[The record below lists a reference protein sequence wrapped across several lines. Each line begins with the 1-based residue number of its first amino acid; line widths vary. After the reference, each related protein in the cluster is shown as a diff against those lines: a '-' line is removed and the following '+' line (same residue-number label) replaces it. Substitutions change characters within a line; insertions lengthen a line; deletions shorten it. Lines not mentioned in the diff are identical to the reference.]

1 MSAYSGLT
9 LDELEDLCK
18 KAPSDRVVLSGVYGE
33 LVRRKRLREND
44 GKSEKPRAQR
54 LRVALARSLDGDQ
67 GESSLPQQAGPVP
80 RRPNSTS
87 NPGHTTSSASRQPRA
102 PTARSEGQ
110 HRSTADLGFAPTEE
124 QEEALQAFRTGEDL
138 KINAFAGSGKTS
150 TLALLAR
157 DTRGA
162 GLYVAFNKACVR
174 DAKQR
179 FGSNVTCQTLH
190 ATAYRSLR
198 SQFKKDKL
206 AGKLNPN
213 IVLSHFPLQPFDCGL
228 SKLSDKQLASLA
240 LATFRRFAHSGETE
254 IRRIQ
259 LPRLGQIAVL
269 PPSVLHE
276 LTAIIHGL
284 VAAMWK
290 KMSDRCSEMPLG
302 HDGYLKYWALQKP
315 VLDVDFI
322 LLDEAQDTNDVVI
335 DLLARQKSQV
345 VYVGDRHQQIYE
357 WRGAVSALEKV
368 STPIECS
375 LTKSFRF
382 GSGIATLANVI
393 LRRMGEEKQIVGN
406 ERVHST
412 VGAAANPD
420 AIIARSNGAVLAAV
434 MATLESGAT
443 PYVEG
448 GTNDLKKLISG
459 VFDLREKGFSTVPEF
474 FGFTTWEEVV
484 EYSETEYGQE
494 LATFVRLVE
503 TYGAGPLWH
512 LIKRVAEDPAEAAVT
527 ISTTHKA
534 KGREWES
541 VRLEDDYV
549 QAESDE
555 EGKPREPSA
564 EEMRI
569 LYVAL
574 TRAKTRLQIG
584 EQTARFIGV

>member
-1 MSAYSGLT
+1 MSTYSGLT
-9 LDELEDLCK
+9 LDELEDLCE
-18 KAPSDRVVLSGVYGE
+18 KAPSDRAVLSGVYGE
-33 LVRRKRLREND
+33 LDRRKRLRERE

-54 LRVALARSLDGDQ
+54 LRVALARSLGGDQ
-67 GESSLPQQAGPVP
+67 GGSSAPQQPGPVP
-80 RRPNSTS
+80 QRPNSTS
-87 NPGHTTSSASRQPRA
+87 NPGHTTPSASRRPLA
-102 PTARSEGQ
+102 PNARSGGQ
-110 HRSTADLGFAPTEE
+110 HRSNADLGFTPTEE
-124 QEEALQAFRTGEDL
+124 QEQALQAFRTRENL

-157 DTRGA
+157 DARGA

-174 DAKQR
+174 DAEQR

-190 ATAYRSLR
+190 ATAFRALR

-213 IVLSHFPLQPFDCGL
+213 IVLGYFPLQPFDCGL

-240 LATFRRFAHSGETE
+240 LATFRRFAHSGETD
-254 IRRIQ
+254 IRSIE
-259 LPRLGQIAVL
+259 LPRFGQIALL
-269 PPSVLHE
+269 PPTVLRK
-276 LTAIIHGL
+276 LTETIHGL
-284 VAAMWK
+284 VAAMWQ
-290 KMSDRCSEMPLG
+290 KMCDKNSEMPLG

-315 VLDVDFI
+315 LLGVDFI

-335 DLLARQKSQV
+335 DLLARQKCQV

-357 WRGAVSALEKV
+357 WRGAVNALEKV

-382 GSGIATLANVI
+382 GSGIASLANVI
-393 LRRMGEEKQIVGN
+393 LRRMGEGRQIVGN

-412 VGAAANPD
+412 VGPAASPD

-434 MATLESGAT
+434 MAMLESGET

-448 GTNDLKKLISG
+448 GTDDLKKLIGG

-503 TYGAGPLWH
+503 TYGAGQLWH
-512 LIKRVAEDPAEAAVT
+512 LIRRVADDPSEAAVT

-534 KGREWES
+534 KGREWDT
-541 VRLEDDYV
+541 VRLEDDFV
-549 QAESDE
+549 QAESDD
-555 EGKPREPSA
+555 EGKPREPGA

-584 EQTARFIGV
+584 DQTARFIGL